1 MQGIT
6 IEVAVE
12 YDGTIIVDELRDF
25 LADALLD
32 YEMSHPEAR
41 VTRTEVDEV

>member
-12 YDGTIIVDELRDF
+12 YDGWLDVLTLRTF
-25 LADALLD
+25 IADALLD
-32 YEMSHPEAR
+32 FEMSNPNAR
-41 VTRTEVDEV
+41 ITRTEVDEV